1 MIGCLRRFGPFLGV
15 QSFLFSEKLI
25 YLGMKIFF
33 FWGGGGRG
41 HHKIGLVLGVISMY
55 SKVLLMVNVQHG
67 NIFGGCKNFKK
78 KIYGA

>member
-1 MIGCLRRFGPFLGV
+1 
-15 QSFLFSEKLI
+15 
-25 YLGMKIFF
+25 
-33 FWGGGGRG
+33 
-41 HHKIGLVLGVISMY
+41 MY